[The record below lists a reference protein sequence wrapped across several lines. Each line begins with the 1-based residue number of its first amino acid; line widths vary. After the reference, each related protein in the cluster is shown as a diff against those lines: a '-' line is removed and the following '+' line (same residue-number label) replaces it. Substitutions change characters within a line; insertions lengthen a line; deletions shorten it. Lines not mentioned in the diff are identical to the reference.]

1 MELSFDTTFLIDL
14 HRDIASE
21 KTGAATRFLSKDPD
35 AVPVLSVIALGEFAA
50 GFEDPAAPWLVEVRR
65 RFTILPVDEEVSFV
79 YREVFRALKRKG
91 RLIGANDLWI
101 GSTAI
106 AAGVP
111 LVTRNGREFR
121 RISGLNVITY

>member
-14 HRDIASE
+14 HRDIASQ
-21 KTGAATRFLSKDPD
+21 KAGAATRFLSKDPD
-35 AVPVLSVIALGEFAA
+35 AVLMLSVIALGEFAA
-50 GFEDPAAPWLVEVRR
+50 GFEDPAASWLVEVRR

-79 YREVFRALKRKG
+79 YRDVFRALKRKG

-111 LVTRNGREFR
+111 LVTRNGKEFR
-121 RISGLNVITY
+121 RMSGLNVITY